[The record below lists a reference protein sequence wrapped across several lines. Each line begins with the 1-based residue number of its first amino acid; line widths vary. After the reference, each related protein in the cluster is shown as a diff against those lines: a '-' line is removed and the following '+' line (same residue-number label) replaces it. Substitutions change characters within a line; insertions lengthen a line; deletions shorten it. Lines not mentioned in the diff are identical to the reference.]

1 MKAAAVLLWALAA
14 LAALAPAMTVACAP
28 GGVCFRLSD
37 CATGAACV
45 AGACVALPSD
55 AGSAVSQDGE
65 VGSSSEDDAA
75 AAVEGTDAD
84 DASADGDASSDA
96 PSDSG
101 VDAGDS
107 SLSDDGG

>member
-1 MKAAAVLLWALAA
+1 MKATAVLLWALAM
-14 LAALAPAMTVACAP
+14 LAPAMTVACAP

-37 CATGAACV
+37 CATGSSCV
-45 AGACVALPSD
+45 AGACVAPPSD

-75 AAVEGTDAD
+75 TTVEGTDAD
-84 DASADGDASSDA
+84 DASADGDASNAA

-101 VDAGDS
+101 VDASDS
-107 SLSDDGG
+107 ALSDDGG